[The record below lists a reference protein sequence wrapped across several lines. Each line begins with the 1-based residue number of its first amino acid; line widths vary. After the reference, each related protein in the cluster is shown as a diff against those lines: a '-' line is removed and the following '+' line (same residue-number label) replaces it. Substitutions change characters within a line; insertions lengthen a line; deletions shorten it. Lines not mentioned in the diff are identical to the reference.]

1 VLRRATGTEL
11 DSSGD
16 SLPSIH
22 GTTGTDYNLSSA
34 IPLRSLV
41 FTARRFSNVSDT
53 LPLETRPRRCL
64 DYLPTPAA
72 TGGRDESDSR
82 HELHHQSTTT
92 AEAHRCTVSIC
103 RASSASPS
111 ITSEARPAEDF
122 YLERGMSTTSRRG
135 TDTYKRYKNA
145 VREYRKEKQ
154 QQRAALLIEVRAKQK
169 EQPVIDMRE

>member
-122 YLERGMSTTSRRG
+122 YLERECQPRVDVARTLISG
-135 TDTYKRYKNA
+135 TRTPSENIEKRNSS
-145 VREYRKEKQ
+145 KEP
-154 QQRAALLIEVRAKQK
+154 RC
-169 EQPVIDMRE
+169 